1 MKSMTDKS
9 TNKKQAVIRV
19 SGTQYVVSEGELIE
33 TDRLPAKKGEKV
45 TPEVLL
51 VSDGGSVEI
60 GTPTLETKVNL
71 EIVHHK
77 KGTKISGMRFKAKS
91 RYRRR
96 FGFRPSLTVLE
107 VKKIG

>member
-1 MKSMTDKS
+1 MTEKS
-9 TNKKQAVIRV
+9 TTKKQAVIRV
-19 SGTQYVVSEGELIE
+19 SGSQYVVSEGEIIE
-33 TDRLPAKKGEKV
+33 VDRLTAKKGEKV
-45 TPEVLL
+45 SPEVLL
-51 VSDGGSVEI
+51 VSDSKAVEI

-71 EIVHHK
+71 EVVKHK
-77 KGTKISGMRFKAKS
+77 KGEKISGMRFKAKS